1 MTYIHK
7 SMWRKRVLNNPECP
21 VCSIHLSNVHAQVH
35 AQESMLCSACDLSSN
50 ILCAHHTNFPKFQLL
65 GTCADLPGPAF
76 LPTWPFMASAP
87 PFTPFSPPPPTP
99 IHLFTP
105 PPPSPPP

>member
-21 VCSIHLSNVHAQVH
+21 VCSIHLSNVHAQVC

-65 GTCADLPGPAF
+65 GTHVDPPRPTF
-76 LPTWPFMASAP
+76 LPTWPFMACAP
-87 PFTPFSPPPPTP
+87 PCTPFCAPLCTSAHLCTP
-99 IHLFTP
+99 SHTLP
-105 PPPSPPP
+105 